1 MTRGAREGF
10 APPGAAAPAACVP
23 EIATLG
29 ERVRALRKRRR
40 VTRRELAR
48 LTSISERYLADLEG
62 GKANISIALIAR
74 VAAALETNL
83 AALVTRNGGMEPAY
97 APLGALIGRLSPE
110 QQRDAYR
117 LLSRHLNGEAAL
129 KGIALIGLRGAGK
142 TTLGR
147 RLAEKFNVPF
157 LRLSNRVEELAGMA
171 VPELMELGGEKA
183 YRRYENMALSEISAS
198 AGKVVLEAGGGLVNQ
213 DATYA
218 ALLQRFKVVWIRA
231 APEEHMARVIAQGD
245 MRPMAGNTQ
254 AMQDL
259 RSILAERE
267 PGYRRADYTL
277 DTANRTVEECLAE
290 LSEVCEPTLAHP
302 GGPAATP
309 GS

>member
-1 MTRGAREGF
+1 MGGA
-10 APPGAAAPAACVP
+10 VP

-74 VAAALETNL
+74 VAAALETDL
-83 AALVTRNGGMEPAY
+83 AALVTRNGSMGLAY
-97 APLGALIGRLSPE
+97 APLGTLIGRLSLE

-147 RLAEKFNVPF
+147 RLAEKFKIPF
-157 LRLSNRVEELAGMA
+157 VRLSNKVEELGGMA

-183 YRRYENMALSEISAS
+183 YRRYENMALSEIAAS

-218 ALLQRFKVVWIRA
+218 ALLQSFKVVWIRA

-259 RSILAERE
+259 RNILAERE
-267 PGYRRADYTL
+267 PGYRRADYML
-277 DTANRTVEECLAE
+277 DTASRNVEDCLAE
-290 LSEVCEPTLAHP
+290 LSEVCEPTLARC
-302 GGPAATP
+302 GRPAATP
-309 GS
+309 GL